1 MIRNDKSWDLGE
13 PGMNNRG
20 QPIIHDIASK
30 LGCIRPSLDLPAN
43 LPELAE
49 DLAGL
54 QAQFQAACSEVCG
67 EDMGSRK
74 LSGSSSSLPYLE
86 YTEKVCSTESGN
98 SVGSKD
104 CNQTLWMQLQ
114 PRTSAKANQSATN
127 GSTITPMPL
136 SPLRNSTDDDG
147 PYSSTYSARAAFD
160 KDSSIPSWVYTNF
173 QTQSTVFYKSLPFP
187 PWSTTDDFLGP
198 THALDPTE
206 QFLKAHQFSGIS
218 DPLLNR
224 LPDRPIDLVEPNV
237 LKEVRLQDGLSL
249 TEGTVAPHVLDC
261 DGYDPSSQMD
271 SIMFGKEYESQ
282 MGWT

>member
-86 YTEKVCSTESGN
+86 
-98 SVGSKD
+98 
-104 CNQTLWMQLQ
+104 
-114 PRTSAKANQSATN
+114 
-127 GSTITPMPL
+127 
-136 SPLRNSTDDDG
+136 
-147 PYSSTYSARAAFD
+147 
-160 KDSSIPSWVYTNF
+160 
-173 QTQSTVFYKSLPFP
+173 
-187 PWSTTDDFLGP
+187 
-198 THALDPTE
+198 
-206 QFLKAHQFSGIS
+206 
-218 DPLLNR
+218 
-224 LPDRPIDLVEPNV
+224 
-237 LKEVRLQDGLSL
+237 
-249 TEGTVAPHVLDC
+249 
-261 DGYDPSSQMD
+261 
-271 SIMFGKEYESQ
+271 
-282 MGWT
+282 